1 MKIGLYSPYLA
12 EHTGGGERYILSIA
26 KCLEED
32 YEVDVVID
40 RGQREIPTI
49 KERLL
54 GKLNIPLANT
64 NFIPGPFGGQ
74 GSAMNRWFF
83 TKPYDVFYY
92 LTDGSFFYSGAR
104 YNLVHIQ
111 VPLPNPL
118 TNMLSKAKF
127 YYWNIRIANSEFTKV
142 HIERLWKIPIQYVH
156 RVPCQV
162 QSFKPTN
169 KEPVILSVGRF
180 FTGLHTKKHAIL
192 IDAFKKLY
200 QDPLFR
206 SWKLV
211 LAGSLDPGDENRIY
225 LEGLRKKAQ
234 GLPIFFA
241 VDIPFR
247 ELTDWYG
254 KAFLYWHAAG
264 FGENEQEHPERFEH
278 FGITTV
284 EAMAA
289 GCVPLVYNHGGQK
302 EVVRDG
308 INGRS
313 WETVGELVTQT
324 KELIQDTKKRSTLAQ
339 HAMESSTQYS
349 EEAGCRQF
357 HKILADIVR

>member
-1 MKIGLYSPYLA
+1 MKFGFYSPYLA
-12 EHTGGGERYILSIA
+12 EHTGGGERYMLSVA
-26 KCLEED
+26 KCLEAD
-32 YEVDVVID
+32 HQVDVVID
-40 RGQREIPTI
+40 RANEQIPPI
-49 KERLL
+49 KKRLEES
-54 GKLNIPLANT
+54 LNIQLPKT
-64 NFIPGPFGGQ
+64 TFRTGPFGQ
-74 GSAMNRWFF
+74 YGSWWDRYWF
-83 TKPYDVFYY
+83 TRSYDVFYY

-118 TNMLSKAKF
+118 ARFKF
-127 YYWNIRIANSEFTKV
+127 SCWKFRIANSQFTKK
-142 HIERLWKIPIQYVH
+142 HIERLWKIPVQYVH
-156 RVPCQV
+156 RVPCQI

-169 KEPVILSVGRF
+169 KEPLILSVGRF
-180 FTGLHTKKHAIL
+180 FTGLHTKKQAIL

-200 QDPLFR
+200 QDPLFH

-211 LAGSLDPGDENRIY
+211 LAGSLDPGDENKIY

-234 GLPIFFA
+234 GLPIIFA
-241 VDIPFR
+241 VDIPFH

-254 KAFLYWHAAG
+254 RAFLYWHAAG

-289 GCVPLVYNHGGQK
+289 GCVPLVYNHGGQR
-302 EVVRDG
+302 EVIRDG

-313 WETVGELVTQT
+313 WETVGELVAQT
-324 KELIQDTKKRSTLAQ
+324 KELIQDTKKRDVLSQ

-357 HKILADIVR
+357 YKVLADIMR